1 LLPLCVLRHSGDKTF
16 QAQVPSERTAR
27 SAVSPAPRW
36 SRLML
41 DFITPVLALVP
52 YIIILVALAAIP
64 TDALII
70 D

>member
-1 LLPLCVLRHSGDKTF
+1 
-16 QAQVPSERTAR
+16 
-27 SAVSPAPRW
+27 
-36 SRLML
+36 
-41 DFITPVLALVP
+41 VLALVP

>member
-1 LLPLCVLRHSGDKTF
+1 
-16 QAQVPSERTAR
+16 
-27 SAVSPAPRW
+27 
-36 SRLML
+36 ML

>member
-1 LLPLCVLRHSGDKTF
+1 
-16 QAQVPSERTAR
+16 
-27 SAVSPAPRW
+27 
-36 SRLML
+36 ML
-41 DFITPVLALVP
+41 DLITPVLALVP

>member
-1 LLPLCVLRHSGDKTF
+1 
-16 QAQVPSERTAR
+16 
-27 SAVSPAPRW
+27 
-36 SRLML
+36 ML

-52 YIIILVALAAIP
+52 YLIILAALAAIP